1 MSKFYEVRCGA
12 TAEIVELW
20 RVKADSEDQAIE
32 AIEEG
37 KGDFVRQV
45 SCDEERDRHAW
56 LAFEVSGDEYAALP
70 QSAAM
75 ESAAP
80 DMLAA
85 LEDAYSELLADSH
98 RDGPRCLLLTQMERA
113 IAKAKGQGA

>member
-1 MSKFYEVRCGA
+1 MSKFYEVRCTA
-12 TAEIVELW
+12 SAEITELW
-20 RVKADSEDQAIE
+20 RVQADSEDQAIE
-32 AIEEG
+32 LIGEG
-37 KGDFVRQV
+37 QGDFIRQ
-45 SCDEERDRHAW
+45 CDDDEERDRRDWQA
-56 LAFEVSGDEYAALP
+56 DEILP
-70 QSAAM
+70 YEYETLGQWDQMQA
-75 ESAAP
+75 AAP